1 MNQINS
7 TISMKLLDR
16 VGIIVSATCI
26 LHCLLTPIA
35 IIALP
40 MILNF
45 GVGGEELHLL
55 FATLAIPIAAFSLG
69 KGYKY
74 HGQKRPIFYA
84 VPGIILLWLAML
96 VHEPHWLE
104 SVLTS
109 IGASLIII
117 SHVLN
122 HRCSKD
128 K

>member
-1 MNQINS
+1 MNQKNS

-40 MILNF
+40 MILNI

-55 FATLAIPIAAFSLG
+55 FATLAIPIAAFLLG

-74 HGQKRPIFYA
+74 HGQKRPIFMQSR
-84 VPGIILLWLAML
+84 G
-96 VHEPHWLE
+96 
-104 SVLTS
+104 
-109 IGASLIII
+109 
-117 SHVLN
+117 
-122 HRCSKD
+122 
-128 K
+128 